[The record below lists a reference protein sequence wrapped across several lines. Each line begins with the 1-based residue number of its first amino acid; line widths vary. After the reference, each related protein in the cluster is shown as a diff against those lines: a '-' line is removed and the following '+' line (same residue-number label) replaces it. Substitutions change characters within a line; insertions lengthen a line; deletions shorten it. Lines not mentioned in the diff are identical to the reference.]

1 MKVLY
6 FDCFSGISGDMI
18 LGALIDAGASF
29 DNISDQ
35 LKLLC
40 LQGYALKVL
49 KDRSY
54 GISGSRFQ
62 VIFDED
68 HHPLRNWPEISRLIE
83 RSFLPPKITNNAR
96 AVFLKLAGAEARV
109 HGVSLE
115 NVHFHEI
122 GAIDTI
128 IDIVGTL
135 LALDDL
141 GIEKA
146 YCSPLPVSHGYVRC
160 SHGVFPVPAPATAE
174 ILKGFPV
181 RFIDVEGELVTPTG
195 AAIATVLSDFPTTM
209 PAMKLSHT
217 GYGLGQNDYGIPNAL
232 RVFIG
237 ETDGAENMT
246 DTDRDPVNPE
256 QEIAVL
262 QTNIDDLNPEI
273 LAFAADKLLN
283 SGAIDVSITPLIMK
297 KGRPG
302 SLLTVLCSFKT
313 KEKLIEI
320 IFRETTSLGIRVH
333 QEKRVVLPRQEIC
346 VQTEYGPIRVKI
358 STAPNMEKQI
368 SPEYE
373 DCRKTASERDIPL
386 SMVYNASL
394 QAARSFLKENI

>member
-6 FDCFSGISGDMI
+6 FDCFSGISGDMV

-29 DNISDQ
+29 DAISEQ
-35 LKLLC
+35 LKPLG
-40 LQGYALKVL
+40 LQGYSLKVL

-54 GISGSRFQ
+54 GIKGSRFQ
-62 VIFDED
+62 IDFDE
-68 HHPLRNWPEISRLIE
+68 HQHLLRNWPDISRLIE
-83 RSFLPPKITNNAR
+83 ESFLSSKIKTNAR
-96 AVFLKLAGAEARV
+96 AVFLKLAGAEALV
-109 HGVSLE
+109 HGVPLE
-115 NVHFHEI
+115 NVHFHEL
-122 GAIDTI
+122 GALDTI

-135 LALDDL
+135 LALDEL

-195 AAIATVLSDFPTTM
+195 AAIATVLSDFPAAM

-246 DTDRDPVNPE
+246 DTGRNPVNPE

-302 SLLTVLCSFKT
+302 CLLTVLCSFNT

-320 IFRETTSLGIRVH
+320 IFKETTSLGIRVH
-333 QEKRVVLPRQEIC
+333 QEKRVILPRQEIC
-346 VQTEYGPIRVKI
+346 VQTKYGPVRVKI
-358 STAPNMEKQI
+358 STAPNREKRI

-373 DCRKTASERDIPL
+373 DCRKIADKKNIPL
-386 SMVYNASL
+386 GAVYDASL
-394 QAARSFLKENI
+394 MAARSLYK